1 RATVRADRLRF
12 VEEPR
17 TAVRFPGTGKRSS
30 TSHSERTNLPGEVVA
45 GQEYRDALIVYRL
58 ATRLTGQPEDGR
70 DGEGDEGGA
79 GA

>member
-1 RATVRADRLRF
+1 

-17 TAVRFPGTGKRSS
+17 TAVRFPGTGKRTS
-30 TSHSERTNLPGEVVA
+30 TSHSERTNVPGEVVA
-45 GQEYRDALIVYRL
+45 GKEYRDALIVYRL

-70 DGEGDEGGA
+70 DDEDGA

>member
-1 RATVRADRLRF
+1 MFRATVRADRLRF

-17 TAVRFPGTGKRSS
+17 TAVRFPGTGKRTS
-30 TSHSERTNLPGEVVA
+30 TSRSERTNVPGGVVA
-45 GQEYRDALIVYRL
+45 GKEYRDALIVYRL

-70 DGEGDEGGA
+70 DAGDGA